1 MLVQVLVGGCAAGAA
16 YLVWRHDMYDREP
29 WWALFG
35 TAVLGALL
43 MPACGLAED
52 FAIYR
57 ATSTPS
63 SLWIAFNA
71 ALFEGLARMAATAA
85 VAILLPRIFNDPMD
99 GVTYGS
105 MAGLGMALY
114 ESAMY
119 LRRGAP
125 GGPEVARLY
134 CHLVLGGISGFPF
147 GMRRVG
153 IPGAGRAF
161 LLWGVAA
168 FVLHWAIDAAGL
180 RAVARPEFQAVA
192 KGLVCAAVLAA
203 TFLYGVLTV
212 RASEWSR
219 ARFAPLSTERLFRWP
234 F

>member
-1 MLVQVLVGGCAAGAA
+1 MLVQILVGACAAGAA

-29 WWALFG
+29 WWALLG
-35 TAVLGALL
+35 TAALGALL
-43 MPACGLAED
+43 MPVCGILED
-52 FAIYR
+52 RAIYG

-71 ALFEGLARMAATAA
+71 ALFEGLARMAVTGA
-85 VAILLPRIFNDPMD
+85 VYLLLPRIFNDPMD

-105 MAGLGMALY
+105 MAGLGMALF
-114 ESAMY
+114 ESRMY
-119 LRRGAP
+119 LGQGAP

-147 GMRRVG
+147 GMRRAR
-153 IPGAGRAF
+153 IAGAGGAF
-161 LLWGVAA
+161 LLWGTAA
-168 FVLHWAIDAAGL
+168 FLLHWAVDAAGL
-180 RAVARPEFQAVA
+180 RAVARPEFQVA
-192 KGLVCAAVLAA
+192 AKVLVCAAVLGA
-203 TFLYGVLTV
+203 TLLYGVLTV

-219 ARFAPLSTERLFRWP
+219 ERFAPLSAERLFRWP